1 MVYVPGAALMTLVA
15 RLFPLRV
22 SPEFAHL
29 SREALR
35 RRYRTWDWFGV
46 AIFLVMI
53 VPAVYGVHDALVR
66 YARSQVPAAEGA
78 VHVVVPDAAFWYVP
92 ASFIAVIL
100 TCVLV
105 AVIYRV
111 VLRARAREYRFASN
125 VTAGFDATRMF
136 VVAGVVFGVAAVGL
150 AYFAAHSSLQLTRDA
165 IVMRRLW
172 SLHAERYP
180 YASVRALREV
190 PSDDGRTVHF
200 VIELDG
206 ARPWTTAVEIVFP
219 DEAAKVF
226 LSQQSGKT
234 ISATP
239 H

>member
-22 SPEFAHL
+22 PPFVNL
-29 SREALR
+29 SREVLR
-35 RRYRTWDWFGV
+35 RRYRAWDWFGV
-46 AIFLVMI
+46 AIFLVTI
-53 VPAVYGVHDALVR
+53 VPAVYGVHDALLR

-78 VHVVVPDAAFWYVP
+78 VHVVVPAADFWYVP

-105 AVIYRV
+105 GVVYRV
-111 VLRARAREYRFASN
+111 VLRRRPREYRFASN
-125 VTAGFDATRMF
+125 VTAGFDASRMF
-136 VVAGVVFGVAAVGL
+136 VVAGVVFGVAAMGL

-172 SLHAERYP
+172 SLHDERYP

-219 DEAAKVF
+219 DEAAKEF
-226 LSQQSGKT
+226 LSRRSGRA
-234 ISATP
+234 ISAAP